1 MSGARRDRLVATAS
15 QTVGPFFHFGLTTD
29 ATRGVMA
36 APGSRGEP
44 IRLRVEV
51 VDGAGEPVPDAMVEL
66 WQADAGGRFG
76 AMAGIDPADADGPFR
91 AWGRLPT
98 DGDGRCEFTTVRP
111 VSAFVA
117 DAPAAAAA
125 HINVCLFMRGLLRH
139 LFTRVYF
146 AGDPALETDPVLAL
160 VPADRRETLVAQPAA
175 DGAWTFVIHLQGDH
189 ETVFFDE

>member
-1 MSGARRDRLVATAS
+1 MSGSRRDPLVATAS

-36 APGSRGEP
+36 APGSGREA
-44 IRLRVEV
+44 IRLRVQV

-66 WQADAGGRFG
+66 WQADADGRFG
-76 AMAGIDPADADGPFR
+76 AAGQDPADADGPFR

-111 VSAFVA
+111 GTA
-117 DAPAAAAA
+117 DAPAAPAATAA

-160 VPADRRETLVAQPAA
+160 IPADRRGTLVAQPAG
-175 DGAWTFVIHLQGDH
+175 DGAWTFVIRLQGDH

>member
-1 MSGARRDRLVATAS
+1 MSGSRRGRLVASAS

-44 IRLRVEV
+44 VRLRVQV
-51 VDGAGEPVPDAMVEL
+51 VDGAGVPVPDAMVEL
-66 WQADAGGRFG
+66 WQADASGQFG
-76 AMAGIDPADADGPFR
+76 AAAGEDPAGAERPFR

-98 DGDGRCEFTTVRP
+98 GSDGACEFTTVRP
-111 VSAFVA
+111 GTLSAA
-117 DAPAAAAA
+117 DAAAAGAA

-146 AGDPALETDPVLAL
+146 AGDPALDADPVLAL
-160 VPADRRETLVAQPAA
+160 VPADRRETLVAQPAG
-175 DGAWTFVIHLQGDH
+175 DGAWTFVIRLQGDH